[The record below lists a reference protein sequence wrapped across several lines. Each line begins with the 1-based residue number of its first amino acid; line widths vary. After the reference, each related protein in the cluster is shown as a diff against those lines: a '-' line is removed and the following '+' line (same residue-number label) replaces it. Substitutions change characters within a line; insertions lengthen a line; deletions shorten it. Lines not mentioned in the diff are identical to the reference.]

1 MDISKFNFKDGAA
14 ARMELCHPATG
25 EVLKDD
31 NGAAIWIDVYGS
43 DSDVFR
49 GALRS
54 YGNKKLAKG
63 SKKQTMEEL
72 EQVSSKILAK
82 ATAGWSDQLMVNG
95 DFLPCTEQNAEWLY
109 CEYPWI
115 REQIDT
121 FVNERSNFL
130 KSA

>member
-1 MDISKFNFKDGAA
+1 MDLDKFNFK
-14 ARMELCHPATG
+14 ESPAQKMDLTNPVT
-25 EVLKDD
+25 EEILIDD
-31 NGAAIWIDVYGS
+31 SGQPIWIALYGA

-49 GALRS
+49 KAMRA

-72 EQVSSKILAK
+72 EQISSKLLSK
-82 ATAGWSDQLMVNG
+82 VTAGWSDQLIVNG
-95 DFLPCTEQNAEWLY
+95 EHPDCNEQSAAWLY
-109 CEYPWI
+109 AEYPWI
-115 REQIDT
+115 REQVDA